1 MSRPT
6 ERPYTT
12 ALYMLRIHQ
21 LGLSLADLEE
31 YDYGFVVDMLTEKA
45 RDSEQWMEVATQED
59 FDQFSRG

>member
-1 MSRPT
+1 
-6 ERPYTT
+6 
-12 ALYMLRIHQ
+12 MLRIHQ

-59 FDQFSRG
+59 FDLFSRG